1 MLLDEPT
8 RGLDIIGSKLVLD
21 YIAELRNRG
30 KSVIVSTHRL
40 DEAQRLCDRFGL
52 LHEGRLLHEGTLQ
65 ELQSVTAQES
75 LVDMFLDVV
84 SK

>member
-21 YIAELRNRG
+21 YIAELRNQG

-52 LHEGRLLHEGTLQ
+52 LHKGRLLHEGTLQ
-65 ELQSVTAQES
+65 ELRSATGQES